1 MPEASRRSVI
11 GALALLLSSCSLA
24 PKYERPAPPISQDWP
39 SSAGTAPTGPV
50 NASELGWREVL
61 GDPRLQSLVSLALA
75 NNRDLRVAT
84 LNVDLARARYGLQRA
99 GLFPE
104 VDAAGSF
111 PRARTPLDQSVIGKP
126 YTASQWNAGVG
137 ITAWELDFFGR
148 IRSLKDVALETFLA
162 TEEAQRGASLALVAE
177 VADQYLA
184 TRALDEQLA
193 LTRQTLELVN
203 ASYGLTQKRYD
214 VGQVSE
220 LDLRTAEVQVQT
232 VRVNLAVLAEERTQA
247 ENALTLLVGQPIPS
261 DLPPPSSLDQTGVL
275 SELPAGLPSDLL
287 ERRPDLLSAEHA
299 LKAANFNIG
308 AARAAFFPTI
318 SLTAFGGL
326 SSVELGNLFDAG
338 SQAWSFSPR
347 ITLPLFDAGRNSAN
361 LEATKIQREIA
372 IARYEQAIQSAF
384 REVADALA
392 ARAQIDE
399 QVEAGK
405 ARVTAGE
412 RRYQLAELRFR
423 KGVDSSLVVISAQ
436 QDLYQSQQLLVQARL
451 ARLTNLVALYR
462 ALGGGWAEQTA
473 TKGG

>member
-1 MPEASRRSVI
+1 M
-11 GALALLLSSCSLA
+11 
-24 PKYERPAPPISQDWP
+24 
-39 SSAGTAPTGPV
+39 
-50 NASELGWREVL
+50 
-61 GDPRLQSLVSLALA
+61 
-75 NNRDLRVAT
+75 
-84 LNVDLARARYGLQRA
+84 
-99 GLFPE
+99 
-104 VDAAGSF
+104 
-111 PRARTPLDQSVIGKP
+111 
-126 YTASQWNAGVG
+126 
-137 ITAWELDFFGR
+137 
-148 IRSLKDVALETFLA
+148 ALETFLA

-177 VADQYLA
+177 IADQYLA

-203 ASYGLTQKRYD
+203 ASYGLTQKCYD

-232 VRVNLAVLAEERTQA
+232 VRVNRAALAEQRTQA
-247 ENALTLLVGQPIPS
+247 ENALTLLVGQPIPA
-261 DLPPPSSLDQTGVL
+261 DLPPPSALDETGVL

-287 ERRPDLLSAEHA
+287 ERRPDSLSAEHA

-326 SSVELGNLFDAG
+326 SSMELGNLFDAG

-405 ARVTAGE
+405 ARVAAGE

-423 KGVDSSLVVISAQ
+423 KGVDSSLVVLSAQ

-462 ALGGGWAEQTA
+462 ALGGGWAERTA
-473 TKGG
+473 KKGG